1 MIEGYILVCS
11 LLANAQPPCVQ
22 LHDTQGPHKTVE
34 QCEVRVAD
42 MIPELL
48 KMFKPPYKV
57 SYKCEKNVGI

>member
-1 MIEGYILVCS
+1 MFEGYILVCS
-11 LLANAQPPCVQ
+11 LLANANPPCVL
-22 LHDTQGPHKTVE
+22 LHDGEGPYKTVE

-42 MIPELL
+42 MLPEIP